1 MANNLGKEMEKAFAE
16 VETGLARNDDSSSE
30 EDVPTQVPMPPQAIT
45 QGPQDL
51 SIQLN
56 VTKSNIPPSPKAT
69 TSVPPVRRESPR
81 LCLQRLKEEQK
92 RQKKAAPKKK
102 NKTSPTLPPKA
113 SNKTTTTS
121 NTTTKENKGKA
132 PKTTK
137 GNGGPGRVR
146 GRNFTEGE
154 TWYLLD
160 IISAVEP
167 AGQHDWDRV
176 TEAYNEHFNDPE
188 RMRDRESLK
197 RRFGALHGRKIP
209 TGDPDC
215 PKEVKA
221 AKRIL
226 IEIQQ
231 RCDVGEKPGK
241 RDLGFDS
248 LSTDESLQNGDA
260 DYGEDNDEEEEDN
273 HGEKQDK
280 RDKQDNLE
288 TPRTSLSKPLR
299 SATKKRRK
307 HATENEDGT
316 DAIMKYMMVSQQQ
329 RQEADEKERAFR
341 REKEDERREREDARA
356 QQAMAM
362 QQSMFQMMMQQ
373 QTNMLMLLAPR
384 GQQFQQQQVQPQ
396 QLQHELVQPQPQQPQ
411 RKLVQPQNITAEPA
425 THKDHTRTTSDN
437 TNNDKNMEEHDD

>member
-1 MANNLGKEMEKAFAE
+1 MANNLGNEMEKAFAE
-16 VETGLARNDDSSSE
+16 IEAGLARNDDSSSE
-30 EDVPTQVPMPPQAIT
+30 EDEPTQVPTPPQAIT

-81 LCLQRLKEEQK
+81 LRLQRLKEEQK
-92 RQKKAAPKKK
+92 QQKKAAPKKK

-113 SNKTTTTS
+113 SNKTTTTTS
-121 NTTTKENKGKA
+121 NTTTKGKKGKA

-146 GRNFTEGE
+146 GRNFTEDE

-176 TEAYNEHFNDPE
+176 TEAYNEHFNDPD

-248 LSTDESLQNGDA
+248 SSTDESLQDGDA
-260 DYGEDNDEEEEDN
+260 DYGEDDDEEEEDN

-280 RDKQDNLE
+280 QDKLE

-299 SATKKRRK
+299 SATKKRLR
-307 HATENEDGT
+307 HATEKEDGT
-316 DAIMKYMMVSQQQ
+316 DAILKYMMVSQQQ

-396 QLQHELVQPQPQQPQ
+396 QLQHELVQPQ
-411 RKLVQPQNITAEPA
+411 NSTAKPA
-425 THKDHTRTTSDN
+425 THEDHTTTTSDD
-437 TNNDKNMEEHDD
+437 TNNDKYMEEHED